1 MKRVREIGR
10 RLLREEDGAATTEY
24 GLLIAFIAI
33 AVIAVVKPFRDEVVK
48 LFTETTAKLKERAP

>member
-1 MKRVREIGR
+1 MKRVQEIGR
-10 RLLREEDGAATTEY
+10 RFIREENGASTTEY

-48 LFTETTAKLKERAP
+48 LFTDTTAELKKR